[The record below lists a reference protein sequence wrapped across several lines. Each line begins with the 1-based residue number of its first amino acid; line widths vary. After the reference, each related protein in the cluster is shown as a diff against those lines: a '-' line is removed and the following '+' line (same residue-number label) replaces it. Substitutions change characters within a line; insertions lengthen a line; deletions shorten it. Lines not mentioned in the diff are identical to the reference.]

1 MASKG
6 KRPLASTMLEI
17 RSFSG
22 EKRVESSFYTST
34 RPLYSMLTASVAIVA
49 CLLVGCRTV
58 GPDYCGTASPV
69 LPVTYETPLGCEATS
84 SASLL
89 ACQASCEPRMVL
101 FSDPGLNALIA
112 RAEQQNFSL
121 CEAYHRIVEARAWAK
136 MTRGG
141 LWPQADAIAE
151 YSRTKRSNN
160 ARPFVGTNGVPFD
173 LFSLGFD
180 SSWEIDLFGKI
191 HREIEVSE
199 AELAAMQEN
208 YQDVRLT
215 LLADVATNYVRVRV
229 LQQQLQIAQHN
240 LKLQE
245 ETSELI
251 EELQGAGKVTTL
263 DVAQAKSLRYATMS
277 DVPEIE
283 QQLQLA
289 FNQLSILLGEAPGP
303 AMRACL
309 GYGPIPAPP
318 RLPAL
323 GLPADL
329 VRRRPDIRRAE
340 QDVVAASA
348 RIGVAKADLYPQ
360 LSLLG
365 ALSVD
370 SKNVSSLFT
379 TDSLTFSAGPSF
391 RWNILN
397 FWRVTSSVKAH
408 EALYAQA
415 VTRYRSTVLNA
426 VREVEDGLSNN
437 HWEDFRKTALEQTTL
452 ADAEAVKLALA
463 RYKSGK
469 ANYQRVL
476 DSQKQLLRDEQS
488 LARSRGAVTLEL
500 IRISKAVG
508 GGWCASDTATYHETK
523 SDYSTLGDNLF
534 PVPKKPSEASPI
546 KTPKPANTN
555 KPADTEL
562 KKPTPAKLPK
572 SSLPAR
578 KAAPKTPT
586 PKIPT
591 PKPPAKG
598 SDTKKATAVSPSPS
612 VHQVY
617 PTIESESMWRLPSQP
632 PVEKSQARQSSEPEY
647 PNTEFQTLEFSIL
660 KEPAASPKEPTAGHP
675 DLVATRTSSIVTKRA
690 PLSSGL
696 SSGQE
701 NDFANPTRPAASS
714 LIEQPLW
721 KKLVICL
728 LTITTGWLSISL
740 LSILSRRKGSQ

>member
-1 MASKG
+1 MKLRFSL
-6 KRPLASTMLEI
+6 LA
-17 RSFSG
+17 
-22 EKRVESSFYTST
+22 
-34 RPLYSMLTASVAIVA
+34 ASVGLVA

-69 LPVTYETPLGCEATS
+69 LPVSYDTPLGCETT
-84 SASLL
+84 
-89 ACQASCEPRMVL
+89 CKASCEPRMVL
-101 FSDPGLNALIA
+101 FSDPVLNALIA
-112 RAEQQNFSL
+112 RAEQQNFGL
-121 CEAYHRIVEARAWAK
+121 CEAYHRIVEARAWTK

-151 YSRTKRSNN
+151 YGRTKRSNN

-173 LFSLGFD
+173 LFSLGFG

-191 HREIEVSE
+191 HRQIEVSE

-251 EELQGAGKVTTL
+251 EELQKAGKVTTL

-277 DVPEIE
+277 DVPELE

-303 AMRACL
+303 AMRVCL

-323 GLPADL
+323 GIPSDL

-340 QDVVAASA
+340 QEVVAASA

-370 SKNVSSLFT
+370 SQKVSSLFT

-391 RWNILN
+391 QWNILN
-397 FWRVTSSVKAH
+397 FWRVTSSIKAH

-415 VTRYRSTVLNA
+415 VTRYRSTVLHA

-437 HWEDFRKTALEQTTL
+437 HWESFRKTALEQTTL
-452 ADAEAVKLALA
+452 ADVEAVKMALA

-488 LARSRGAVTLEL
+488 LATSRGALALEL

-508 GGWCASDTATYHETK
+508 GGWCVSDTATYHEAK

-534 PVPKKPSEASPI
+534 PVPKKPTEASPK
-546 KTPKPANTN
+546 KTSKPVGS
-555 KPADTEL
+555 PL
-562 KKPTPAKLPK
+562 KKPAQSKLPK
-572 SSLPAR
+572 PPVPAR
-578 KAAPKTPT
+578 KAAPKVPT
-586 PKIPT
+586 PKMPT
-591 PKPPAKG
+591 PMPPAKG
-598 SDTKKATAVSPSPS
+598 SDTNKATAASPSPS
-612 VHQVY
+612 VDQAD
-617 PTIESESMWRLPSQP
+617 PTAESDSMWRLPNQP
-632 PVEKSQARQSSEPEY
+632 PAEKNQARQSSEPEY
-647 PNTEFQTLEFSIL
+647 PTTAFHTLKFSLL
-660 KEPAASPKEPTAGHP
+660 KEPTPTDKP
-675 DLVATRTSSIVTKRA
+675 LVATQTSSTVPKPA
-690 PLSSGL
+690 SLSS
-696 SSGQE
+696 
-701 NDFANPTRPAASS
+701 DSS
-714 LIEQPLW
+714 LDLESHLGEPILQAALPRGEKPLW
-721 KKLVICL
+721 KKFAIGL
-728 LTITTGWLSISL
+728 LTITTGWLSLSL
-740 LSILSRRKGSQ
+740 LSILSRRKGSP